1 MIYIIYVTRLPVG
14 FFLDRVADDARG
26 SIPFGKLVLGT
37 ILHFIFIINAVE
49 RRREKK
55 IEKSE
60 EAKRRERGR
69 ERERENGKK
78 EEK

>member
-1 MIYIIYVTRLPVG
+1 MG
-14 FFLDRVADDARG
+14 FFLDRVADGARG

-55 IEKSE
+55 IEKRS
-60 EAKRRERGR
+60 RGEKEK
-69 ERERENGKK
+69 EREKR